1 MNKLLHLL
9 HGALVLIIVAAVF
22 FAFTTATQLWQ
33 TQTLNEFIANP
44 ELADEVPKDSY
55 AQFAQAFY
63 AIEQGEKQQALNLL
77 THANTTD
84 DEILKA
90 SAHYN
95 RGNVNLRQA
104 QALQAEDSKIIPLIE
119 LAKQD
124 YRTALLIDPELW
136 DARYNLEIALNIVPE
151 EPEGDGLFDKPII
164 DMQKS
169 IESVGFKVE
178 LP

>member
-1 MNKLLHLL
+1 MNKLLHLT
-9 HGALVLIIVAAVF
+9 HGALVLIIVTAVF
-22 FAFTTATQLWQ
+22 FAFTMATQLWQ
-33 TQTLNEFIANP
+33 TQKLNEFIANSA
-44 ELADEVPKDSY
+44 LTDEVPKDSY

-77 THANTTD
+77 THAITTD
-84 DEILKA
+84 DERLKA

-95 RGNVNLRQA
+95 RGNINLHQA
-104 QALQAEDSKIIPLIE
+104 QTLQSEDPKIIPLIE

-124 YRTALLIDPELW
+124 YRTALLLKPDLW
-136 DARYNLEIALNIVPE
+136 DARYNLELALNIVPE
-151 EPEGDGLFDKPII
+151 EPVGDGLFDKPII
-164 DMQKS
+164 NMSKS